1 MTSHSFPPG
10 GELGRYRIDSM
21 IGAGGMGVVYRATDV
36 ALRRDVALKILSP
49 EFAGDPDRLAR
60 FRREAQM
67 LAALNHP
74 NIATLY
80 GLEQADG
87 VQFLVMELVP
97 GATLAEQIEAGPV
110 PLRAA
115 LSIAGQTAEALEAA
129 HEKGITHRDIK
140 PANIK
145 VTPEGRVKVLDFG
158 LARASALSGI
168 AAEAASTMTAD
179 LTVEGQVVGTP
190 AYMSPEQVRG
200 LPASSQSDV
209 WAFGC
214 VLFELLSGR
223 HAFGGDS
230 VTETLA
236 RVLEREPDWK
246 ALPAATPAQIVDL
259 LKRCLQKDPSRRP
272 STLADARRA
281 IASASRRR
289 WRPARRHV
297 LAAASAGLVLLAVIA
312 VSWVFGDRNLTEV
325 SLAILPL
332 DNESGDPE
340 LDYLSQGLSESL
352 ITRLSGAPGLK
363 VVSRD
368 SAFRYAQ
375 KSHDPRDVGRAL
387 GTVRLLRGRLL
398 RRGDRLSVG
407 VELLDTRAGTLLWS
421 EQWERPASGMLE
433 IEQEIDRELRLRL
446 AVAAGP
452 RVTAPT
458 GNAEAFRLYLR
469 GRYFWNTRTEPN
481 LRRSAEA
488 FQQAIEIDP
497 GYSLAWAGLA
507 DAFLMLGGWSV
518 LEPKEA
524 YPRAKAAAERA
535 IALDPLLAE
544 PHATL
549 GYLKTIYDRDWRGA
563 EASFRRAI
571 DLRPDYATAHHWYA
585 LYLQTIGDIDGSLV
599 QIERASA
606 ADPLSPVINSE
617 RSFCYSY
624 ARQFERAL
632 QEAQRFIAIEPASAY
647 ARVLLAQAYAQLGRT
662 REAEAE
668 LDTLMEGPRPGVV
681 MLGRVA
687 VVYALIG
694 KRDQARAI
702 LRELLDAA
710 RGRYV
715 YPALIAQVY
724 AALGDRDP
732 AIEYFERAIADRS
745 LVASWLRG
753 PELDPIRSD
762 PRFKGL
768 FARLGLKP

>member
-10 GELGRYRIDSM
+10 GEMGRYRIDSM

-74 NIATLY
+74 NIATIY

-110 PLRAA
+110 PLHAA

-158 LARASALSGI
+158 LARASALCGI

-200 LPASSQSDV
+200 LTASSQSDV

-246 ALPAATPAQIVDL
+246 ALPAGTPAQIVDL

-297 LAAASAGLVLLAVIA
+297 LAAASAGLVLLAAIA
-312 VSWVFGDRNLTEV
+312 VSWVFGDRNPTEV

-375 KSHDPRDVGRAL
+375 KSHDPREVGRAL

-398 RRGDRLSVG
+398 RRGDRLSVD
-407 VELLDTRAGTLLWS
+407 VELLDTRDGTLLWS
-421 EQWERPASGMLE
+421 KQWERPASGMLE

-446 AVAAGP
+446 PVAAEP

-549 GYLKTIYDRDWRGA
+549 GYLKTIYDRDWLGA

-647 ARVLLAQAYAQLGRT
+647 ARVMLAQAYAQLGRAQ
-662 REAEAE
+662 EAEAE

-681 MLGRVA
+681 TLGRVA

-724 AALGDRDP
+724 AALGDRDL

-745 LVASWLRG
+745 LVASWLRS

-762 PRFKGL
+762 PRFQGL

>member
-1 MTSHSFPPG
+1 
-10 GELGRYRIDSM
+10 
-21 IGAGGMGVVYRATDV
+21 
-36 ALRRDVALKILSP
+36 
-49 EFAGDPDRLAR
+49 
-60 FRREAQM
+60 
-67 LAALNHP
+67 
-74 NIATLY
+74 
-80 GLEQADG
+80 
-87 VQFLVMELVP
+87 
-97 GATLAEQIEAGPV
+97 
-110 PLRAA
+110 
-115 LSIAGQTAEALEAA
+115 
-129 HEKGITHRDIK
+129 
-140 PANIK
+140 
-145 VTPEGRVKVLDFG
+145 
-158 LARASALSGI
+158 
-168 AAEAASTMTAD
+168 
-179 LTVEGQVVGTP
+179 
-190 AYMSPEQVRG
+190 
-200 LPASSQSDV
+200 
-209 WAFGC
+209 
-214 VLFELLSGR
+214 
-223 HAFGGDS
+223 
-230 VTETLA
+230 
-236 RVLEREPDWK
+236 
-246 ALPAATPAQIVDL
+246 
-259 LKRCLQKDPSRRP
+259 
-272 STLADARRA
+272 
-281 IASASRRR
+281 
-289 WRPARRHV
+289 
-297 LAAASAGLVLLAVIA
+297 
-312 VSWVFGDRNLTEV
+312 
-325 SLAILPL
+325 
-332 DNESGDPE
+332 
-340 LDYLSQGLSESL
+340 
-352 ITRLSGAPGLK
+352 
-363 VVSRD
+363 
-368 SAFRYAQ
+368 
-375 KSHDPRDVGRAL
+375 
-387 GTVRLLRGRLL
+387 
-398 RRGDRLSVG
+398 
-407 VELLDTRAGTLLWS
+407 
-421 EQWERPASGMLE
+421 MLE

-518 LEPKEA
+518 LEPREA

-549 GYLKTIYDRDWRGA
+549 GYLQTIYDRDWRGA

-606 ADPLSPVINSE
+606 VDPLSPVINSE

-647 ARVLLAQAYAQLGRT
+647 GRVTLAQAYAQLGRT

-668 LDTLMEGPRPGVV
+668 LDTLMEAPRPGVV
-681 MLGRVA
+681 TLGRVA

-724 AALGDRDP
+724 AALGDRDR

-753 PELDPIRSD
+753 PELDPMRSD